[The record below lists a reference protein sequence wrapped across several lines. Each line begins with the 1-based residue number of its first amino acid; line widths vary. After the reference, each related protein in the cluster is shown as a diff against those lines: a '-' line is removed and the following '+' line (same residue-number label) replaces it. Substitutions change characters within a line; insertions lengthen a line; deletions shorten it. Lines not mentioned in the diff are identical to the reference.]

1 MIIIYMIN
9 FHLIKKTGNWFKEK
23 FDECWRKKKKEE
35 YKLFNLNCE
44 MKYWSMDTDRVYNNV
59 FIIKFESV
67 CFSIISYD
75 LVCVCIERVINLK
88 QNRDFILK
96 WNFFCFLKFYFYTFR
111 LLSRQFICLFVIK
124 SMPITNTVRLEILAT
139 VCFIIFD

>member
-1 MIIIYMIN
+1 
-9 FHLIKKTGNWFKEK
+9 
-23 FDECWRKKKKEE
+23 
-35 YKLFNLNCE
+35 
-44 MKYWSMDTDRVYNNV
+44 MDTDRVYNNV

-96 WNFFCFLKFYFYTFR
+96 
-111 LLSRQFICLFVIK
+111 
-124 SMPITNTVRLEILAT
+124 
-139 VCFIIFD
+139 